1 MSDLVEDFEEAKA
14 LYADILSFSESLLDP
29 LIKIESHQEGFVC
42 KLYGK
47 RILRGTPKLI
57 AAESIRHNWVL
68 DSGVARPLPA
78 AAISDLRQRM
88 NLSASGEID
97 FRDIVKIERESIDW
111 FNVEIDPDV
120 WNVISPETL
129 AAPDSIMGLN
139 ADLYPYQKAGVAWMQ
154 QTLRLR
160 GGLILAD
167 EMGLGKTLQLIATL
181 LAFHSENPIQ
191 GLIVC
196 PTSLLIN
203 WQREIHRFAPRVT
216 VLIHTGP
223 QRAGIAAQL
232 SDVDLVLTTYD
243 TVVQDEL
250 LLKSLTWNWIICDEA
265 QAVKNPHSKR
275 RRALSQLTTQYL
287 IPVTG
292 TPVETSLSDLWS
304 LLDLAIKGVLGSLD
318 EFEETYQD
326 DIESASRLSQ
336 YVEALILRRRIS
348 DVAKDLPDRFDIE
361 VPVELS
367 AKDAAL
373 YEEVRQDALEEFERS
388 GALVASTRLELMV
401 AHPWILENDADS
413 EFWQT
418 VNYDRLISD
427 GGALNAKLQRTQAL
441 LEEAFACGNKVL
453 LFARFNRVF
462 PIVKALTSRQ
472 KNLYIN
478 QINGKTEAVQ
488 RQEIVDEFA
497 EHTGPALLVL
507 NPKAAAAG
515 LNITAAT
522 VVIHFTQYWNPA
534 LDMQASARAHR
545 RGQERP
551 VTIYR
556 IFFVNTLEEVMLERS
571 AQRRE
576 MGDAILDP
584 QALEARDVQRAL
596 KVSPVVAA
604 Q

>member
-1 MSDLVEDFEEAKA
+1 MVEDFEEAKVM
-14 LYADILSFSESLLDP
+14 YADTLSFSESVLDP
-29 LIKIESHQEGFVC
+29 VIKIESREEGFVC
-42 KLYGK
+42 QLYGK
-47 RILRGTPKLI
+47 RVLRGVSKLI
-57 AAESIRHNWVL
+57 AAESILHNWVL

-78 AAISDLRQRM
+78 AAISDLRQHL
-88 NLSASGEID
+88 NLSDSGEID
-97 FRDIVKIERESIDW
+97 FREIVKIERESIDW
-111 FNVEIDPDV
+111 FNVEIDPNV
-120 WNVISPETL
+120 WNVSRPETL
-129 AAPDSIMGLN
+129 ATPDSITGLN
-139 ADLYPYQKAGVAWMQ
+139 ATLYPYQKAGVAWMQ

-167 EMGLGKTLQLIATL
+167 EMGLGKTLQLIATM
-181 LAFHSENPIQ
+181 LAFHSESSIQ

-196 PTSLLIN
+196 PTSLLVN
-203 WQREIHRFAPRVT
+203 WQREIHRFAPRVN

-223 QRAGIAAQL
+223 QRVGIAAQL

-250 LLKSLTWNWIICDEA
+250 LLKSVAWNWIICDEA

-275 RRALSQLTTQYL
+275 RKALSNLTAQYL

-304 LLDLAIKGVLGSLD
+304 LLDLAIEGVLGSLD
-318 EFEETYQD
+318 EFEEAYQD
-326 DIESASRLSQ
+326 DIESASKLSQ
-336 YVEALILRRRIS
+336 YVDALILRRRVS
-348 DVAKDLPDRFDIE
+348 DVAKDLPERFDIE

-367 AKDAAL
+367 ARDAAL
-373 YEEVRQDALEEFERS
+373 YEEVRQDALAEFEQS

-401 AHPWILENDADS
+401 AHPWILENEAESD
-413 EFWQT
+413 FWQMVT
-418 VNYDRLISD
+418 YDSLISD
-427 GGALNAKLQRTQAL
+427 GGALNAKLQRTQEL

-462 PIVKALTSRQ
+462 PIVKALTSRAQ
-472 KNLYIN
+472 NLYLN
-478 QINGKTEAVQ
+478 QINGETEAVR
-488 RQEIVDEFA
+488 RQEIVDEFT

-584 QALEARDVQRAL
+584 HASEARDVERAL
-596 KVSPVVAA
+596 KLSPVMAS
-604 Q
+604 

>member
-1 MSDLVEDFEEAKA
+1 MVEDFEEAKS
-14 LYADILSFSESLLDP
+14 LYADTLSFSESVLDP
-29 LIKIESHQEGFVC
+29 VIKIESREEGFVC

-47 RILRGTPKLI
+47 RVLRGVSKLI
-57 AAESIRHNWVL
+57 AAESILHNWVL

-78 AAISDLRQRM
+78 AAISDLRQRL
-88 NLSASGEID
+88 NLSDSGEID
-97 FRDIVKIERESIDW
+97 FREIVKIERESIDW
-111 FNVEIDPDV
+111 FNVEIDPNV
-120 WNVISPETL
+120 WNVSRPETL
-129 AAPDSIMGLN
+129 AVPDSITGLN
-139 ADLYPYQKAGVAWMQ
+139 ATLYPYQKAGVAWMQ

-181 LAFHSENPIQ
+181 LAFHSESSIQ

-196 PTSLLIN
+196 PTSLLVN
-203 WQREIHRFAPRVT
+203 WQREIHRFAPRVN

-223 QRAGIAAQL
+223 QRVGIAAQL

-250 LLKSLTWNWIICDEA
+250 LLKSVAWNWIICDEA

-275 RRALSQLTTQYL
+275 RKALSNLTAQYL

-304 LLDLAIKGVLGSLD
+304 LLDLAIDGVLGSLD
-318 EFEETYQD
+318 EFEEAYQD
-326 DIESASRLSQ
+326 DIESASKLSQ
-336 YVEALILRRRIS
+336 YVDALILRRRVS
-348 DVAKDLPDRFDIE
+348 DVAKDLPERFDIE

-373 YEEVRQDALEEFERS
+373 YEEVRQDALAEFEQS

-401 AHPWILENDADS
+401 AHPWILENEAES

-418 VNYDRLISD
+418 VTYDRLISD
-427 GGALNAKLQRTQAL
+427 GGALNAKLQRTQEL

-462 PIVKALTSRQ
+462 PIVKALTSREQ
-472 KNLYIN
+472 NLYLN
-478 QINGKTEAVQ
+478 QINGGTEAVR
-488 RQEIVDEFA
+488 RQEIVDEFTA
-497 EHTGPALLVL
+497 HTGPALLVL

-584 QALEARDVQRAL
+584 HASEAKDVERAL
-596 KVSPVVAA
+596 KLSPVMAS
-604 Q
+604 

>member
-1 MSDLVEDFEEAKA
+1 MIEDFEEAKS
-14 LYADILSFSESLLDP
+14 LYADTLSFSESILDP
-29 LIKIESHQEGFVC
+29 VIRIESREEGFVC

-47 RILRGTPKLI
+47 RVWRGVSTLI
-57 AAESIRHNWVL
+57 AAESILHNWVL
-68 DSGVARPLPA
+68 DSGVARPLPTE
-78 AAISDLRQRM
+78 AISELRQRIG
-88 NLSASGEID
+88 LSGSGEVG
-97 FRDIVKIERESIDW
+97 FKEIVKIEREPIDW
-111 FNVEIDPDV
+111 FTVEIDPNV
-120 WNVISPETL
+120 WQVTRPESL
-129 AAPDSIMGLN
+129 AFPDFITGLN
-139 ADLYPYQKAGVAWMQ
+139 ANLYPYQKAGVAWMQ
-154 QTLRLR
+154 HTLRSR
-160 GGLILAD
+160 GGLVLAD

-181 LAFHSENPIQ
+181 LAFNLGSPIR

-196 PTSLLIN
+196 PTSLLVN
-203 WQREIHRFAPRVT
+203 WQREIHRFAPNVT

-223 QRAGIAAQL
+223 RRAGIAAQL
-232 SDVDLVLTTYD
+232 SDVDLILTTYD

-250 LLKSLTWNWIICDEA
+250 LLKSMPWNWIICDEA

-275 RRALSQLTTQYL
+275 RRALSNLRGQYL

-304 LLDLAIKGVLGSLD
+304 LLDLAIEGVLGSLD

-336 YVEALILRRRIS
+336 YVDALILRRRVS
-348 DVAKDLPDRFDIE
+348 DVAKDLPERFDIE

-373 YEEVRQDALEEFERS
+373 YEEVRKDALAEFEQS

-401 AHPWILENDADS
+401 AHPWILEHEAESD
-413 EFWQT
+413 FWQMVT
-418 VNYDRLISD
+418 YDRLISD
-427 GGALNAKLQRTQAL
+427 GGALNAKLQRTQEL
-441 LEEAFACGNKVL
+441 LEEAFVCGNKVL

-462 PIVKALTSRQ
+462 PIVKALTSREQ
-472 KNLYIN
+472 KLYLN
-478 QINGKTEAVQ
+478 QINGETEAVR
-488 RQEIVDEFA
+488 RQEIVDEFT

-556 IFFVNTLEEVMLERS
+556 IYFVNTLEEVMLERA

-584 QALEARDVQRAL
+584 HALETQDVERAL
-596 KVSPVVAA
+596 QLSPVMAS

>member
-1 MSDLVEDFEEAKA
+1 MVEDFEEAKVM
-14 LYADILSFSESLLDP
+14 YADTLSFSESVLDP
-29 LIKIESHQEGFVC
+29 VIKIESREEGFVC
-42 KLYGK
+42 QLYGK
-47 RILRGTPKLI
+47 RVLRGVSKLI
-57 AAESIRHNWVL
+57 AAESILHNWVL

-78 AAISDLRQRM
+78 AAISDLRQHL
-88 NLSASGEID
+88 NLSDSGEID
-97 FRDIVKIERESIDW
+97 FREIVKIERESIDW
-111 FNVEIDPDV
+111 FNVEIDPNV
-120 WNVISPETL
+120 WNVSRPETL
-129 AAPDSIMGLN
+129 ATPDSITGLN
-139 ADLYPYQKAGVAWMQ
+139 ATLYPYQKAGVAWMQ

-167 EMGLGKTLQLIATL
+167 EMGLGKTLQLIATM
-181 LAFHSENPIQ
+181 LAFHSESSIQ

-196 PTSLLIN
+196 PTSLLVN
-203 WQREIHRFAPRVT
+203 WQREIHRFAPLVN

-223 QRAGIAAQL
+223 QRVGIAAQL

-250 LLKSLTWNWIICDEA
+250 LLKSVAWNWIICDEA

-275 RRALSQLTTQYL
+275 RKALSNLTAQYL

-304 LLDLAIKGVLGSLD
+304 LLDLAIEGVLGSLD
-318 EFEETYQD
+318 EFEEAYQD
-326 DIESASRLSQ
+326 DIESASKLSQ
-336 YVEALILRRRIS
+336 YVDALILRRRVS
-348 DVAKDLPDRFDIE
+348 DVAKDLPERFDIE

-367 AKDAAL
+367 ARDAAL
-373 YEEVRQDALEEFERS
+373 YEEVRQDALAEFEQS

-401 AHPWILENDADS
+401 AHPWILENEAESD
-413 EFWQT
+413 FWQMVT
-418 VNYDRLISD
+418 YDRLISD
-427 GGALNAKLQRTQAL
+427 GGALNAKLQRTQEL

-462 PIVKALTSRQ
+462 PIVKALTSRAQ
-472 KNLYIN
+472 NLYLN
-478 QINGKTEAVQ
+478 QINGETEAVR
-488 RQEIVDEFA
+488 RQEIVDEFT

-584 QALEARDVQRAL
+584 HASEARDVERAL
-596 KVSPVVAA
+596 KLSPVMAS
-604 Q
+604 